1 MLASDNKE
9 RKDTRREAA
18 VLCNKLGK
26 LETALMTIFWDT
38 VLNRFKLTSNGL
50 QKRDMDLMT
59 AVRLLE
65 SLYTYV
71 ASLRGQFADFETS
84 ARAVLGVTQTYQS
97 ETNRVSKE
105 EPLMMRQWTMKY
117 FSREV
122 KSSKLKRSIQLLT
135 VCCQD

>member
-59 AVRLLE
+59 AVRLFGIAVHLCCI
-65 SLYTYV
+65 TK
-71 ASLRGQFADFETS
+71 
-84 ARAVLGVTQTYQS
+84 RA
-97 ETNRVSKE
+97 
-105 EPLMMRQWTMKY
+105 
-117 FSREV
+117 
-122 KSSKLKRSIQLLT
+122 I
-135 VCCQD
+135 C